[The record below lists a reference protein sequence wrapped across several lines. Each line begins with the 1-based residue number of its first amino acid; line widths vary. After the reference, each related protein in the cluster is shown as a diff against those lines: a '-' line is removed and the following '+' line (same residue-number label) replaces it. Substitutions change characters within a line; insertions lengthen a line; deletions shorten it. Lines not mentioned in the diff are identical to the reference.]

1 MAIEDTMTIKEL
13 SKQIKT
19 QDDLFGKDGI
29 LKQLTRRLVESA
41 LEGEL
46 TDHLGYKANQEAK
59 GENRR
64 NGYSS
69 KQIQSEQGLINI
81 SVPRDRESSFDPV
94 FVGKREKQV
103 GGLNPKI
110 IGLYARGMS
119 VRDIQA
125 QIEEIYGIEVSSG
138 FISSVT
144 DAILDDVKAWQ
155 CRALDKCY
163 PIVYLDCLVIKVQEN
178 KQIINKAVYLAL
190 GVNAEGQKE
199 LLGMWISQN
208 EGSKFWLSVLTE
220 IKNRGVESIFI
231 VCVDGLT
238 GFPEAI
244 EAVYPKAKVQLC
256 IVHLIRN
263 SLKYV
268 SWKER
273 KRVVADLKKIYA
285 ANTLDE
291 AELALVEFS
300 EKWDE
305 KFPTISQMW
314 HRHWARIIPFFAYP
328 KDIRKAIYT
337 TNAIESLN
345 MTLRKFIK
353 NKRSFPSDDAA
364 FKMLYLAFER
374 LSKKWTMPI
383 KDWKAA
389 MGRFA
394 IEFPEAFQG

>member
-337 TNAIESLN
+337 ANAIESLN

>member
-13 SKQIKT
+13 SKQIRT

-29 LKQLTRRLVESA
+29 LKQLTRRLVEAA

-94 FVGKREKQV
+94 FVGKREKQI

-125 QIEEIYGIEVSSG
+125 QIEEIYGIEISSG

-244 EAVYPKAKVQLC
+244 EAVYPQAKVQLC

-273 KRVVADLKKIYA
+273 KKVASDLKKIYA
-285 ANTLDE
+285 SNTIDE

-314 HRHWARIIPFFAYP
+314 QRHWARIIPFFSYP

-374 LSKKWTMPI
+374 ISKKWTMPI

>member
-13 SKQIKT
+13 SKQIRT

-29 LKQLTRRLVESA
+29 LKQLTRRLVEAA

-94 FVGKREKQV
+94 FVGKREKQI
-103 GGLNPKI
+103 GGLNPKV

-125 QIEEIYGIEVSSG
+125 QIEEIYGIEISSG

-244 EAVYPKAKVQLC
+244 EAVYPQAKVQLC

-273 KRVVADLKKIYA
+273 KKVASDLKKIYA
-285 ANTLDE
+285 SNTIDE

-314 HRHWARIIPFFAYP
+314 QRHWARIIPFFSYP

-374 LSKKWTMPI
+374 ISKKWTMPI